1 MAFVHKLADG
11 DIIVFRYPLD
21 MGEKYVKRVIGVPG
35 GRLDIGITSRS
46 NPPELP
52 EQARAMLRSH
62 VVNGEFVVPDGPY
75 SAMSDNP
82 SNSRYWGY
90 VPREN
95 IVGTQWVV
103 YWSYDAPTEELVRNK
118 LSHFVDLGLHFFQK
132 PAGNVRGISC
142 IETREGGTWRIRGH
156 GNSADRSCKR

>member
-103 YWSYDAPTEELVRNK
+103 HWSYDA
-118 LSHFVDLGLHFFQK
+118 
-132 PAGNVRGISC
+132 
-142 IETREGGTWRIRGH
+142 
-156 GNSADRSCKR
+156 